1 MKWCVGVKLIK
12 HKTLFPITMT
22 THWHHPKNAL
32 YTHVSRFSLETL
44 NLFTKQ
50 EKQQLRVETLVLTL
64 PAFTRLDQSDG
75 RILPA
80 CVRTGPASSTGY
92 TETEDSVCI

>member
-1 MKWCVGVKLIK
+1 
-12 HKTLFPITMT
+12 MT

-50 EKQQLRVETLVLTL
+50 EKQQLRVETLVLSL
-64 PAFTRLDQSDG
+64 PAFTRFDQSDG

-80 CVRTGPASSTGY
+80 SVRTGPASSTGFHRNRRLSLY
-92 TETEDSVCI
+92 LSPAQQTHIRTYKLH